1 MTELT
6 VTTPTWTETSISAA
20 SITEHAGYTSNMT
33 ELGAYSISFTERF
46 PTPEGKSTYWESTLT
61 TWESGDTPVI
71 WIGMDEAS
79 SYSEAN

>member
-46 PTPEGKSTYWESTLT
+46 PTPEGKSTYWESTTT
-61 TWESGDTPVI
+61 TWGSEDTPVV
-71 WIGMDEAS
+71 WIGMYEVVP
-79 SYSEAN
+79 YSEAD